1 MKVVPCNCMV
11 QNLLK
16 GLAPKQS
23 WMKTRAQ
30 TALQRKSS
38 LMTHNPSD
46 EGRSRFNNVN
56 LRGLSFSAATD
67 ESQILI
73 SISSENLLG
82 FIYQRKS

>member
-1 MKVVPCNCMV
+1 
-11 QNLLK
+11 
-16 GLAPKQS
+16 
-23 WMKTRAQ
+23 
-30 TALQRKSS
+30 
-38 LMTHNPSD
+38 MTHNPSD